1 MDSGSRHDVSSDV
14 MNSNILGEISGK
26 LWEITDYFLLGA
38 YRKVLMWSRLV
49 TLLITSGKYMT
60 SHWWRH
66 NLHNVPFSIVLVGI
80 KWSFNRNI
88 CCVVCP
94 IIQADSGSG
103 HYDVSNDVKK
113 SFEAKYLNNGIPDSF
128 LVGVYKKV
136 PKGSRMVTSTLT
148 SRDPVTS

>member
-60 SHWWRH
+60 SH
-66 NLHNVPFSIVLVGI
+66 
-80 KWSFNRNI
+80 
-88 CCVVCP
+88 
-94 IIQADSGSG
+94 
-103 HYDVSNDVKK
+103 
-113 SFEAKYLNNGIPDSF
+113 
-128 LVGVYKKV
+128 
-136 PKGSRMVTSTLT
+136 
-148 SRDPVTS
+148 